1 MNEPTQDFRLAG
13 QLGMG
18 TGFGHGTVALDGAL
32 PTTVPTDA
40 NGEFSMRCS
49 IDGSTRI
56 GVGGGA
62 APLQKERP
70 AGSLVSYFYGGELR
84 G

>member
-13 QLGMG
+13 LLVTG
-18 TGFGHGTVALDGAL
+18 TGFGDETVTLDGAL
-32 PTTVPTDA
+32 PVTVPTDA
-40 NGEFSMRCS
+40 KGEFSMRCS
-49 IDGSTRI
+49 IYGSTRI

-70 AGSLVSYFYGGELR
+70 AGSLVSYFYGGKLR